1 VALVHFATAAT
12 AFSGPSRPDEA
23 SLAIFFS
30 PFYLRPFWLRPFWL
44 ALASKLSKTH
54 NDESR
59 MNFLHLGDGISEN
72 TQLTKFAEF
81 TFHDVRE

>member
-30 PFYLRPFWLRPFWL
+30 PFYLRPFWL